1 MKAIVKLL
9 IVALVLHG
17 VYRGAVVA
25 WRYYELKDA
34 AQQAVIFGGGATT
47 RQLHAQILEEATALG
62 VPIAPEDLEVRR
74 TGQRTAVAA
83 RYTQPVEILPNYTYP
98 IDLSFSVDAVAA
110 VPVTAEEP
118 AR

>member
-17 VYRGAVVA
+17 VFRASVVA

-34 AQQAVIFGGGATT
+34 AQQAVVFGGGATT
-47 RQLHAQILEEATALG
+47 GQLHAQILEQAMELG
-62 VPIAPEDLEVRR
+62 LPIAPEDLAVRR
-74 TGQRTAVAA
+74 TGQRTVVEA
-83 RYTQPVEILPNYTYP
+83 RYTQPLEILPNYTYP
-98 IDLSFSVDAVAA
+98 VDLSFSVDAVAA

-118 AR
+118 SR